1 MINFFGALK
10 SLLKLDSVSIDDN
23 VFRLHY
29 KVTMVILVAFSMVIT
44 AKQYVGD
51 PINCMVKGIPSHIM
65 DSYCWI
71 YSTFTL
77 PGATSANSAHPGVS
91 TNVEGDEI
99 KHHMYYQW
107 VCFVLFFQ
115 AVCFYVPRHLWKS
128 WEGGRVK
135 MLSVSLSVPI
145 SNEDRTERVH
155 ELTRYF
161 IKNLNT
167 HNFYIIYYVMCECL
181 NLVNVLAQIVFLDY
195 FLDGEFRTYG
205 ADVLM
210 FSEMLPEN
218 RIDPMARVFPKVTKC
233 TFQNYGPSGTVQS
246 IDGLCVLP
254 LNIVNEKIFVFIWFW
269 FLIVAAVS
277 AVNLLYRVLVIVV
290 PHLRVFLMKSN
301 SRLTT
306 RSIVQIVVNKCQIGT
321 WFVLFQLGKNID
333 PTIFKELLTELA
345 DRLIDEEHYE
355 TLL

>member
-1 MINFFGALK
+1 MINFFGALR

-29 KVTMVILVAFSMVIT
+29 KVTTVILVAFSMVIT
-44 AKQYVGD
+44 GKQYVGD

-71 YSTFTL
+71 YSTFTV
-77 PGATSANSAHPGVS
+77 PGATSATSAHPGVS
-91 TNVEGDEI
+91 ANVEGDEI

-115 AVCFYVPRHLWKS
+115 AVCFYAPRHLWKS

-135 MLSVSLSVPI
+135 MLSASLTAPI
-145 SNEDRTERVH
+145 GNGDGAERVH

-161 IKNLNT
+161 VKNLDT
-167 HNFYIIYYVMCECL
+167 HDFYVVQYVLCESL
-181 NLVNVLAQIVFLDY
+181 NLVNVLSQIAFLDY
-195 FLDGEFRTYG
+195 FLDGEFRAYG
-205 ADVLM
+205 VDVLM
-210 FSEMLPEN
+210 FSDVLPEN
-218 RIDPMARVFPKVTKC
+218 RTDPMARVFPKVTKC
-233 TFQNYGPSGTVQS
+233 TFRNYGPTGTVQS

-277 AVNLLYRVLVIVV
+277 AVNLLYRMLVVV
-290 PHLRVFLMKSN
+290 TPRLRVFLMKSN
-301 SRLTT
+301 SRLAP
-306 RSIVQIVVNKCQIGT
+306 RFVVRIVVDKCRIGT

-333 PTIFKELLTELA
+333 PTVFKELLTELA
-345 DRLIDEEHYE
+345 DRLTSQEHYE